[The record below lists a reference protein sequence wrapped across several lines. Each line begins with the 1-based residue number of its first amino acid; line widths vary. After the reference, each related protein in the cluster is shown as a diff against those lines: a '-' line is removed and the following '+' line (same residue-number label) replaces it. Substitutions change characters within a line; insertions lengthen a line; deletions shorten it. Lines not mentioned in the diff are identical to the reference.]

1 MHQTIQMKAKF
12 TYFLW
17 MLIFPLNFFAQQED
31 TEITDEPFEPKT
43 FSSTRIICGHSVE
56 TLPARTM
63 EFRIEHRFGDM
74 FGTNGGAQNMF
85 GFDNLADIR
94 IALEYGVTKDLMIG
108 MGRAKGTATPYRSLL
123 DGFVK
128 YRILR
133 QGKKSPLSLSGIA
146 GLSFT
151 YMTASTDISQVSH
164 FPKISHRFAYFTQLN
179 AARHF
184 GDRLSVAVMPTFVHS
199 NYVAANDQNDLFALG
214 AAARVKL
221 TGRFALIAEYYHTF
235 ASEGLRPNDTYK
247 RSLGLALEWYTFGHN
262 FTINLTNAQ
271 GIGETQFIP
280 YTTSDWLKG
289 QFRLG
294 FCVGRKFAF
303 ENE

>member
-1 MHQTIQMKAKF
+1 MKAKI

-17 MLIFPLNFFAQQED
+17 ILIFPLNFFAQQEE

-56 TLPARTM
+56 TLPAHTM

-74 FGTNGGAQNMF
+74 FGANGGAQNMF

-108 MGRAKGTATPYRSLL
+108 VGRAKGTAIPYRSLL

-133 QGKKSPLSLSGIA
+133 QGKKSPLSLTA
-146 GLSFT
+146 VTGLTFT

-164 FPKISHRFAYFTQLN
+164 FPKVSHRFAYFTQLN

-184 GDRLSVAVMPTFVHS
+184 GDRLSVAVMPTLIHS
-199 NYVAANDQNDLFALG
+199 NYVAVNDQNDVFAVG

-221 TGRFALIAEYYHTF
+221 SSRFALITEYYHTF
-235 ASEGLRPNDTYK
+235 ASEGLRPTDVYK

-262 FTINLTNAQ
+262 FTINITNTQ
-271 GIGETQFIP
+271 GIGETQFVP

-294 FCVGRKFAF
+294 FCVGRKFTF

>member
-1 MHQTIQMKAKF
+1 MNVKF

-17 MLIFPLNFFAQQED
+17 MLLVSLNFFGQQE
-31 TEITDEPFEPKT
+31 EVEVTDEPFEPKT

-74 FGTNGGAQNMF
+74 FGSNGGAQNMF

-108 MGRAKGTATPYRSLL
+108 LGRSKGTASPYRSLL

-133 QGKKSPLSLSGIA
+133 QGKKSPISLTGIA
-146 GLSFT
+146 GLTFT
-151 YMTASTDISQVSH
+151 YMTASSDISQVNH
-164 FPKISHRFAYFTQLN
+164 FPKVSHRFAYFTQLN

-184 GDRLSVAVMPTFVHS
+184 GEFLSVAVMPTLVHS
-199 NYVAANDQNDLFALG
+199 NYVAANDQNDLFAVG
-214 AAARVKL
+214 AAARIKL
-221 TGRFALIAEYYHTF
+221 NGRFALIAEYYHTF
-235 ASEGLRPNDTYK
+235 ASDGLRPNDMYK

-271 GIGETQFIP
+271 GIGETQFVP

-303 ENE
+303 EN